1 MFTKCAGSGRARK
14 SCRTAGISHRSL
26 SVLVT
31 PNKTALLFAALW
43 LGALGLSMVVGDAKE
58 LMRWYAVTLI
68 LASIGVV
75 ASRAISQP
83 KTLLSCYAVVMLAPI
98 WFFYLEGVFSGGD
111 AWLLPANQVIKAL
124 SYCAFFLM
132 MFNIFYRFTPPTKVT
147 QFHEKRFMR
156 RIKPAL
162 LPAVGITISLLTIA
176 AIVIRYN
183 FDFDRIIDVYAAGR
197 LSGEGIIKRGGLGGV
212 EVFLQPLEF
221 MCTAVPTIAALS
233 WVQFPHEKKAGLGAR
248 WTLLLFALLFIFLT
262 FLTGTRSA
270 LAPFIAGPALV
281 WLVFGRRE
289 VGKVPHIVITILL
302 FIGLLGIWEFQKR
315 KRTNLLEGV
324 DSVGDLVAQTSFD
337 ISETHRDNNLYIA
350 TLYVMHMPSRFPFE
364 GFHELYVYLVNP
376 IPRVLW
382 PGKPKSAHMEMTE
395 KFSKGRTTQRAPGPV
410 RLGPLDIGTF
420 SLSLTVVGEGYR
432 MFSYL
437 GIAAYALIF
446 GFLASNWDYIG
457 QRRFLQTKLYFIL
470 NCAWLFAMLWGF
482 RSGFALI
489 TGLYPVAAAYLL
501 CVVAGL
507 SGRPIPS
514 ISTNRARGRGLPCS
528 SLPPV
533 DARMQ
538 RSAHTR
544 C

>member
-1 MFTKCAGSGRARK
+1 MTR
-14 SCRTAGISHRSL
+14 
-26 SVLVT
+26 
-31 PNKTALLFAALW
+31 NKTALLFAALW
-43 LGALGLSMVVGDAKE
+43 IGALGLSIVAGDAKE
-58 LMRWYAVTLI
+58 LMRWYAIALV

-83 KTLLSCYAVVMLAPI
+83 RTLLSGYAVVMLAPI
-98 WFFYLEGVFSGGD
+98 WFFYLEGVFSNGD

-132 MFNIFYRFTPPTKVT
+132 MFNIFYRFTPSKRVMR
-147 QFHEKRFMR
+147 FHDKRFMR
-156 RIKPAL
+156 RLKPSL
-162 LPAVGITISLLTIA
+162 LPAAGIAISLATIA
-176 AIVIRYN
+176 AILIRYN
-183 FDFDRIIDVYAAGR
+183 FDFDRIVGIYAAGR

-221 MCTAVPTIAALS
+221 LCTAVPTIAALS
-233 WVQFPHEKKAGLGAR
+233 WVRFPHEQRAGLGAR
-248 WTLLLFALLFIFLT
+248 LALLAFALLFIFMT

-289 VGKVPHIVITILL
+289 VGKIPHIVISILL

-324 DSVGDLVAQTSFD
+324 DGVGDLVSETSFD
-337 ISETHRDNNLYIA
+337 ITETHRDNNLYIT
-350 TLYVMHMPSRFPFE
+350 TLYVMHMPSRFSFE

-395 KFSKGRTTQRAPGPV
+395 KFYKGRTKTRAPGPV
-410 RLGPLDIGTF
+410 LLGPLDIGTF
-420 SLSLTVVGEGYR
+420 SLSLTVIGEGYR
-432 MFSYL
+432 MYSYL

-446 GFLASNWDYIG
+446 GFLASNWDFIG
-457 QRRFLQTKLYFIL
+457 QRRFLETKLYFIL
-470 NCAWLFAMLWGF
+470 NCAWLFALLWGF

-489 TGLYPVAAAYLL
+489 TGLYPVVAAYLL
-501 CVVAGL
+501 CVIAGL
-507 SGRPIPS
+507 SGSPIPS
-514 ISTNRARGRGLPCS
+514 ASTIPPAGARISGRGEPMLE
-528 SLPPV
+528 
-533 DARMQ
+533 A
-538 RSAHTR
+538 AKAKA
-544 C
+544 